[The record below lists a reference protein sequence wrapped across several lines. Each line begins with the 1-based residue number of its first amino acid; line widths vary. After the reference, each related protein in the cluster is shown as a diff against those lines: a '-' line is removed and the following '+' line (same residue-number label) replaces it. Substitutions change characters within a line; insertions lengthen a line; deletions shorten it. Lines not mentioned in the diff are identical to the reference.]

1 MPTAMGLRQERPRCL
16 TQSGEID
23 MIIKDF
29 IDQVRHAKS
38 NRENAARRNKAGILA
53 LGVSIGCTVGAVA
66 GLFLAPR
73 SGKELRDD
81 VTLRGSEA
89 WDRLRDN
96 VSAKGHQLMHVLE
109 EKGAS
114 LGTALEKEIKAAED
128 SLQEPSAKAVKIEVK
143 KS

>member
-1 MPTAMGLRQERPRCL
+1 
-16 TQSGEID
+16 

-29 IDQVRHAKS
+29 INQVRHEKS

-66 GLFLAPR
+66 GLLLAPR
-73 SGKELRDD
+73 SGKETRDD
-81 VTLRGSEA
+81 VALRGSEA
-89 WDRLRDN
+89 WDKIRDN

-114 LGTALEKEIKAAED
+114 VGAVVEKEIETAED
-128 SLQEPSAKAVKIEVK
+128 SLNDPLAKAVKMDAK

>member
-1 MPTAMGLRQERPRCL
+1 
-16 TQSGEID
+16 

-29 IDQVRHAKS
+29 INQVRHAKS
-38 NRENAARRNKAGILA
+38 NRENATRRNKAGILA
-53 LGVSIGCTVGAVA
+53 LGVTIGCTVGAVT
-66 GLFLAPR
+66 GLLLAPR
-73 SGKELRDD
+73 SGKETRDD

-89 WDRLRDN
+89 WDKIRDN

-114 LGTALEKEIKAAED
+114 VGAVVEKEIETAED
-128 SLQEPSAKAVKIEVK
+128 SLKDPSAKAVKTDVK

>member
-1 MPTAMGLRQERPRCL
+1 
-16 TQSGEID
+16 
-23 MIIKDF
+23 MIIKEF
-29 IDQVRHAKS
+29 IDQVRHGKS

-66 GLFLAPR
+66 GLLLAPR
-73 SGKELRDD
+73 SGKETRDD
-81 VTLRGSEA
+81 VALRGSEA
-89 WDRLRDN
+89 WDKIRDN

-114 LGTALEKEIKAAED
+114 VGAVVEKKIEAAED
-128 SLQEPSAKAVKIEVK
+128 SLQEPSAKAIKTDAK